1 LDEIDSEIIA
11 LLKSLDGVMHA
22 GRVSDAL
29 MKSIVEHE
37 VQYSSVG
44 PISVDNIGVK
54 SAAKCDRLYF
64 IVKDKRF
71 RPPSIAT
78 VQLIAEDGTVLG
90 EEIIRGKMPK
100 MEKGEKAVNLG
111 KDFIIYYS
119 KAREKGRNC
128 RFVLPP
134 VPFPELEKLEF
145 TLRAVSCSPST
156 LGDFEIKKSLGIG
169 DDPKLASILI
179 GIDLR

>member
-1 LDEIDSEIIA
+1 LDKIDTEIIA
-11 LLKSLDGVMHA
+11 LLRSLDGVIHA

-29 MKSIVEHE
+29 RKRIVEHE
-37 VQYSSVG
+37 ERHSNVG

-64 IVKDKRF
+64 IVKDRKF

-78 VQLIAEDGTVLG
+78 VRLIAEDGTVLG

-100 MEKGEKAVNLG
+100 IEKGEKTVNLG

-119 KAREKGRNC
+119 KAKEKGRNC

-134 VPFPELEKLEF
+134 VPFPELEKRGF
-145 TLRAVSCSPST
+145 TLRVISCSPST
-156 LGDFEIKKSLGIG
+156 LGDSEVKKSLGIG
-169 DDPKLASILI
+169 DDPKLASILV